1 MKNKIIKWVVSLA
14 LGLVLT
20 LAVSAITLLATT
32 PVSTTIFMVIFFA
45 AYFIVFYAL
54 IGKTIKN
61 KLQSSS
67 YGTVG
72 SIACAVVL
80 AAAMTHLSMYGTSIV
95 TEKLY
100 IDGTTKTVRGYTNN
114 TITMIIHIIVYGI
127 LVHAIADKFDRKK

>member
-80 AAAMTHLSMYGTSIV
+80 AAAMTYLTMYG
-95 TEKLY
+95 
-100 IDGTTKTVRGYTNN
+100 
-114 TITMIIHIIVYGI
+114 
-127 LVHAIADKFDRKK
+127 IAELFRV